1 MASITQSERM
11 RNTDSEH
18 EEIKGMINEIRQMLI
33 ARQHLDNL
41 VLDHGKKLDELE
53 NGNGKIGFKSVRDK
67 VMAWEKTGSA
77 IGLLIAGDI
86 IMRVVQLVSK

>member
-1 MASITQSERM
+1 MASITQSERR

-18 EEIKGMINEIRQMLI
+18 EEIKGMINEIKSMLI
-33 ARQHLDNL
+33 ARQHLDVM
-41 VLDHGKKLDELE
+41 VLEDNKRLNELE

-77 IGLLIAGDI
+77 IALLVAGDI
-86 IMRVVQLVSK
+86 VMRVIQLVSK